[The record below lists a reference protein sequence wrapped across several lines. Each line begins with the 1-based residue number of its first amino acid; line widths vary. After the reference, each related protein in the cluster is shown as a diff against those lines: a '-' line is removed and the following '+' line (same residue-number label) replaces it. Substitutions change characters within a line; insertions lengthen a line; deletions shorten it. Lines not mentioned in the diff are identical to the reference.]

1 MAIRS
6 DSFSSVNEVLA
17 FTRHLLDEWN
27 TFNTTT
33 RPTLTEV
40 EKFVDR
46 ASGVMNTALAM
57 EGFSTAAVRANT
69 TAKLPCDDWVAQEA
83 AKQVEL
89 TQRGMGYGGQ
99 EGSRLAGFNM
109 NKKSAAD
116 FVCENKLGFIRLGI
130 AQTYK
135 SSDGLAFTGL
145 DVQADRAD
153 PADSTLEQP
162 KFARGKWDR
171 K

>member
-1 MAIRS
+1 MAIRG

-17 FTRHLLDEWN
+17 FTRHLIDGYTTYN
-27 TFNTTT
+27 STT

-40 EKFVDR
+40 EKFIDR
-46 ASGVMNTALAM
+46 ASGVMNAALAT
-57 EGFSTAAVRANT
+57 EGFSSSAIRANS

-83 AKQVEL
+83 VKQVEL

-109 NKKSAAD
+109 NKKDAID
-116 FVCENKLGFIRLGI
+116 FVCENKLGFVRLGI

-145 DVQADRAD
+145 DVQADRSD
-153 PADSTLEQP
+153 PDDNTLEQP
-162 KFARGKWDR
+162 KFSRGKWDSE
-171 K
+171 